1 MIPAIPGIVS
11 VKLFENGKKPV
22 IAQNVP
28 ATCPIRPITA
38 TTPGSL
44 YSDIMNII
52 ISANAI
58 TPAIAIASRAPVP
71 SVGEIVLKLDVSS
84 LNGNAPP
91 FIWSASALASSA
103 VKLPLIVASPPLIS
117 SFTVAVEMH
126 LSSIYVEMYPFD
138 EASFFVASANFSLPL
153 SFSFKDTIYSYSLL
167 FPLLS

>member
-1 MIPAIPGIVS
+1 MITFASTPIPTARMIPAIPGIVS
-11 VKLFENGKKPV
+11 VKLFENGKNPV

-71 SVGEIVLKLDVSS
+71 SVGDIVLKLDVSS
-84 LNGNAPP
+84 LKGSAPP
-91 FIWSASALASSA
+91 FIWSASSFASSA

-126 LSSIYVEMYPFD
+126 SSSM
-138 EASFFVASANFSLPL
+138 
-153 SFSFKDTIYSYSLL
+153 
-167 FPLLS
+167 